1 MKNLKSL
8 LFIAVFALGMSGV
21 ANAQKIAHIDFSKVV
36 ASMPEMQALN
46 LDLEK
51 MEKTWKDEIQG
62 MEKKLDAKYKKY
74 SAEAKGLSKAI
85 NEKRGLEIQD
95 DQKRLAQ
102 TKQMAQNDMQQ
113 KMNEG
118 LTPIVEKA
126 RKAIQE
132 IADSK
137 GIIYVIDSSKGVLLT
152 FEKGEDLFALV
163 KTKLKLIELPK
174 PTAVKK

>member
-1 MKNLKSL
+1 MKNLRSL

-46 LDLEK
+46 KNLEK
-51 MEKTWKDEIQG
+51 IEKTWKDELQG
-62 MEKKLDAKYKKY
+62 MEKKLQDKYTRYTADADKQ
-74 SAEAKGLSKAI
+74 SKAI
-85 NEKRGLEIQD
+85 NEKRALEIQD
-95 DQKRLAQ
+95 DQKRLNQ
-102 TKQMAQNDMQQ
+102 SKQMAQNDMQQ
-113 KMNEG
+113 KMNDG

-132 IADSK
+132 VANSK

-152 FEKGEDLFALV
+152 FDKGEDLYAAVKAKLGLV
-163 KTKLKLIELPK
+163 ELPV
-174 PTAVKK
+174 AKK

>member
-1 MKNLKSL
+1 MKNLRSL

-46 LDLEK
+46 KNLEK
-51 MEKTWKDEIQG
+51 IEKTWKDELQG
-62 MEKKLDAKYKKY
+62 MEKKLQDKYTKY
-74 SAEAKGLSKAI
+74 SAESDKQTKAI
-85 NEKRGLEIQD
+85 NEKRALEIQD
-95 DQKRLAQ
+95 DQKRLNQ
-102 TKQMAQNDMQQ
+102 SKQMAQTDMQQ
-113 KMNEG
+113 KMNDG

-137 GIIYVIDSSKGVLLT
+137 GITYVIDTSKGILIV
-152 FEKGEDLFALV
+152 FEKGEDLYPAV
-163 KTKLKLIELPK
+163 KAKLGLIELPV
-174 PTAVKK
+174 AKK

>member
-46 LDLEK
+46 KNLEK
-51 MEKTWKDEIQG
+51 IEKTWKDELQG
-62 MEKKLDAKYKKY
+62 MEKKLQDKYTKY
-74 SAEAKGLSKAI
+74 SAESDKQTKAI
-85 NEKRGLEIQD
+85 NEKRALEIQD
-95 DQKRLAQ
+95 DQKRLNQ
-102 TKQMAQNDMQQ
+102 SKQMAQNDMQQ
-113 KMNEG
+113 KMNDG
-118 LTPIVEKA
+118 LTPIVDKA

-137 GIIYVIDSSKGVLLT
+137 GIVYVIDTSKGVLIA
-152 FEKGEDLFALV
+152 FEKGEDLYAAVKAKLGLV
-163 KTKLKLIELPK
+163 ELP
-174 PTAVKK
+174 TAKK